1 MSIDYMQMLRQLA
14 EEQETWIRKRDD
26 AMRELSRL
34 SELIRSTIK
43 MLTPEQR
50 AKCDALLERIDRRP
64 AGLATTI
71 RLCFTAG
78 KEWLTPVEIRDM
90 LRATGF
96 NFDSY
101 KANPLAS
108 IHTTLKRMVPHEAEC
123 KTLNGQ
129 KVYRLKTV
137 EQWKAAM
144 REAREWLAGSEYA
157 AVGRGPWILAE
168 KNRAKPSN
176 DVAESGGRKRQ
187 RSPSE

>member
-14 EEQETWIRKRDD
+14 EERETWIRKRDD

-64 AGLATTI
+64 AGLTTTI

-123 KTLNGQ
+123 KAVNGQ
-129 KVYRLKTV
+129 KVYRLKTI

-168 KNRAKPSN
+168 KNRAKPSS
-176 DVAESGGRKRQ
+176 DVAEAAGRKKQ